1 MKEDYLWDKTGEPDP
16 EIQQLEEI
24 LGTLRYQPKPLELPQ
39 EVPAPRQ
46 RRNHFP
52 LVAIAASVLLALVA
66 AGVWLRV
73 RTQGESQPN
82 QAQVS
87 AAPQPPEKTP
97 GAIGPTTPDKP
108 ASEDIVAVKN
118 EEQIR
123 KNQEQVSK
131 GLEQV
136 SKDQEQVRKR
146 GLPPLR
152 RRYTNPEREEALAA
166 KQQVMLALR
175 LASEKLNLVHKKT
188 QNTTPSNQ
196 IKNQH
201 RVG

>member
-16 EIQQLEEI
+16 EIEQLEEI

-39 EVPAPRQ
+39 DLLTPRR

-52 LVAIAASVLLALVA
+52 LVAIAATVLLALLA

-73 RTQGESQPN
+73 RTQGE
-82 QAQVS
+82 
-87 AAPQPPEKTP
+87 PQPQQASITPAPPVVDEKTV
-97 GAIGPTTPDKP
+97 
-108 ASEDIVAVKN
+108 VAKKDN
-118 EEQIR
+118 EEPKQQKI
-123 KNQEQVSK
+123 
-131 GLEQV
+131 
-136 SKDQEQVRKR
+136 EQVRKR
-146 GLPPLR
+146 GLPPLSR
-152 RRYTNPEREEALAA
+152 ERKPRSFSPTLAKREREEALAA

-175 LASEKLNLVHKKT
+175 LTTEKLSLVHKKT
-188 QNTTPSNQ
+188 QSPSNQ

>member
-39 EVPAPRQ
+39 DLLTPQR

-52 LVAIAASVLLALVA
+52 LVAIAATLLLALLVA
-66 AGVWLRV
+66 GLWLRV
-73 RTQGESQPN
+73 RTQGESQPK
-82 QAQVS
+82 QAS
-87 AAPQPPEKTP
+87 ITPAPS
-97 GAIGPTTPDKP
+97 TTVAKKND
-108 ASEDIVAVKN
+108 EDPK
-118 EEQIR
+118 EQKI
-123 KNQEQVSK
+123 
-131 GLEQV
+131 
-136 SKDQEQVRKR
+136 EQVRK
-146 GLPPLR
+146 GGWAPLR
-152 RRYTNPEREEALAA
+152 PLSRNSKHRSSSTALAKREREEALEA

-175 LASEKLNLVHKKT
+175 LTTEKLSLVHKKT
-188 QNTTPSNQ
+188 QNPSNQ